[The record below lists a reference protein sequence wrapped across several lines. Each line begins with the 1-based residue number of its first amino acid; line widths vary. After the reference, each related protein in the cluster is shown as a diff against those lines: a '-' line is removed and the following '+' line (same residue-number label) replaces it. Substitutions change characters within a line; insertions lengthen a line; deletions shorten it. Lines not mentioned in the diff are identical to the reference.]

1 MSNRERQ
8 PESNIVEGGFWFL
21 FLLGLN
27 VVSALVLV
35 FSTHE
40 LRQIHQGLDEAQRDE
55 TAELARHSRLLL
67 EKSTLAGLNEVESI
81 ALRELDM
88 EFPSNLAKPSQ

>member
-1 MSNRERQ
+1 MRNRDFL
-8 PESNIVEGGFWFL
+8 PESNLIESGFWFL
-21 FLLGLN
+21 FLLSLN
-27 VVSALVLV
+27 VMSALILV

-40 LRQIHQGLDEAQRDE
+40 LRQTHQSLDEAQRDE

-81 ALRELDM
+81 ALRELGM
-88 EFPSNLAKPSQ
+88 EFPNNLAKPSQ

>member
-1 MSNRERQ
+1 MRNRDFQ
-8 PESNIVEGGFWFL
+8 PESNILEGGFWFL

-40 LRQIHQGLDEAQRDE
+40 LRQIHQSLDEAQRDE
-55 TAELARHSRLLL
+55 TVELARHSRLLL

-81 ALRELDM
+81 ALRKLGM
-88 EFPSNLAKPSQ
+88 EFPNNLAKPSQ

>member
-1 MSNRERQ
+1 MRNRDFQ
-8 PESNIVEGGFWFL
+8 QESKIVKGGFWFL

-27 VVSALVLV
+27 VVSALVVV

-40 LRQIHQGLDEAQRDE
+40 LRQIHQSLDEAQRDE

-81 ALRELDM
+81 ALRELGM
-88 EFPSNLAKPSQ
+88 EFPNNLAKPSQ

>member
-1 MSNRERQ
+1 MKNRDIT
-8 PESNIVEGGFWFL
+8 PEPHIIEGGFWFL
-21 FLLGLN
+21 VLLGLN

-40 LRQIHQGLDEAQRDE
+40 LRQVHQSLDEAQRDQ
-55 TAELARHSRLLL
+55 TVELARHSRLLL

-81 ALRELDM
+81 ALRELGM
-88 EFPSNLAKPSQ
+88 EFPNNLAKPSQ

>member
-1 MSNRERQ
+1 MRNRDFQ

-40 LRQIHQGLDEAQRDE
+40 LRQIHQSLDLAQRDE
-55 TAELARHSRLLL
+55 TVELARHSRLLL
-67 EKSTLAGLNEVESI
+67 EKSTLAGLNEVESV
-81 ALRELDM
+81 ALRELGM
-88 EFPSNLAKPSQ
+88 EFPNKLAKPSQ

>member
-1 MSNRERQ
+1 MRNRDLQ
-8 PESNIVEGGFWFL
+8 PESNVLEGSLWFL

-40 LRQIHQGLDEAQRDE
+40 LRQIHQSLDEAQRDE
-55 TAELARHSRLLL
+55 TVELARHSRLLL

-81 ALRELDM
+81 ALSELGM
-88 EFPSNLAKPSQ
+88 EFPNNLEKATQ

>member
-1 MSNRERQ
+1 MRNKDFR
-8 PESNIVEGGFWFL
+8 PEPTVLKGVFLFL

-40 LRQIHQGLDEAQRDE
+40 LRQIHQSLDEAQRDE

-67 EKSTLAGLNEVESI
+67 EKSTLAGLNEVEAI
-81 ALRELDM
+81 ALRELGM
-88 EFPSNLAKPSQ
+88 EFPSNLTKPSQ

>member
-1 MSNRERQ
+1 M
-8 PESNIVEGGFWFL
+8 FL

-27 VVSALVLV
+27 VASALASV

-40 LRQIHQGLDEAQRDE
+40 MRQIHQSLDLAQRDE
-55 TAELARHSRLLL
+55 TVEMARHSRLLL

-81 ALRELDM
+81 ALSELGM
-88 EFPSNLAKPSQ
+88 EFPKNLEKASQ

>member
-1 MSNRERQ
+1 MRNRDFP
-8 PESNIVEGGFWFL
+8 PEPNILEGGFWFL

-40 LRQIHQGLDEAQRDE
+40 LRQIHQSLDEAQRDE
-55 TAELARHSRLLL
+55 TVELARHSRLLL

-81 ALRELDM
+81 ALRELGM
-88 EFPSNLAKPSQ
+88 EFPNNLAKPSR

>member
-1 MSNRERQ
+1 MRNRAFQ
-8 PESNIVEGGFWFL
+8 PESNILEGGFWFL

-35 FSTHE
+35 FSTHD
-40 LRQIHQGLDEAQRDE
+40 LRQIHQSLDKAQRDE

-81 ALRELDM
+81 ALRELGM
-88 EFPSNLAKPSQ
+88 EFPKNLAKPSQ

>member
-1 MSNRERQ
+1 MRNKDFP
-8 PESNIVEGGFWFL
+8 PEPNIIGGGVWFL
-21 FLLGLN
+21 FFLGLN

-40 LRQIHQGLDEAQRDE
+40 LRQIHQSLDEAQRDE

-81 ALRELDM
+81 ALRELGM
-88 EFPSNLAKPSQ
+88 EFPNNLAKPSQ

>member
-1 MSNRERQ
+1 MRNRDFQ
-8 PESNIVEGGFWFL
+8 PAPNIVEGGFWFL
-21 FLLGLN
+21 FLLALN

-35 FSTHE
+35 FSMHE
-40 LRQIHQGLDEAQRDE
+40 LRQIHQRLDEAQRDE

-81 ALRELDM
+81 ALSELGM
-88 EFPSNLAKPSQ
+88 EFPNNLAKPSQ

>member
-1 MSNRERQ
+1 MRNRDFP
-8 PESNIVEGGFWFL
+8 PEPNILEGGFWFL

-40 LRQIHQGLDEAQRDE
+40 LRQIHQSLDEAQRDE
-55 TAELARHSRLLL
+55 TVELARHSRLLL
-67 EKSTLAGLNEVESI
+67 EKSTLADLNEVESI
-81 ALRELDM
+81 ALRELGM
-88 EFPSNLAKPSQ
+88 EFPNNQAKPSE

>member
-1 MSNRERQ
+1 MRNRDFPSER
-8 PESNIVEGGFWFL
+8 NIVEGGFWFL

-40 LRQIHQGLDEAQRDE
+40 LRQIHQSLDEAQRDE

-81 ALRELDM
+81 ARRELGM
-88 EFPSNLAKPSQ
+88 EFPNKLAKPSQ

>member
-1 MSNRERQ
+1 MRNRELR
-8 PESNIVEGGFWFL
+8 PEPNIVEGGLWFL
-21 FLLGLN
+21 ILLGLN

-40 LRQIHQGLDEAQRDE
+40 LRQIHKSLDEAQRDK

-81 ALRELDM
+81 ALHELGM
-88 EFPSNLAKPSQ
+88 EFPNNLAKPSH

>member
-1 MSNRERQ
+1 MRNKDSP
-8 PESNIVEGGFWFL
+8 PESILLEGGFWFL

-40 LRQIHQGLDEAQRDE
+40 LRQIHQSLAEAQREE

-81 ALRELDM
+81 ALRELGM
-88 EFPSNLAKPSQ
+88 EFPTNLAKPSQ

>member
-1 MSNRERQ
+1 MRNRDLQ
-8 PESNIVEGGFWFL
+8 PESNVLEGSLWFL

-40 LRQIHQGLDEAQRDE
+40 LRQIHQSLDEAQRDE
-55 TAELARHSRLLL
+55 TVELARHSRLLL

-81 ALRELDM
+81 ALSELGM
-88 EFPSNLAKPSQ
+88 EFPNNLEKASQ

>member
-1 MSNRERQ
+1 MRNRDFPPER
-8 PESNIVEGGFWFL
+8 NIVEGGFWFL

-35 FSTHE
+35 FTTHE
-40 LRQIHQGLDEAQRDE
+40 LRQIHQSLDEAQRDE

-67 EKSTLAGLNEVESI
+67 EKSTLAGLDEVESI
-81 ALRELDM
+81 ALRELGM
-88 EFPSNLAKPSQ
+88 EFPNNLTKPSQ

>member
-1 MSNRERQ
+1 MRNRNFL
-8 PESNIVEGGFWFL
+8 PESNLIEGGFWFL

-27 VVSALVLV
+27 VMSALVLV

-40 LRQIHQGLDEAQRDE
+40 LRQIHQSLDEAQRDE

-81 ALRELDM
+81 ALHELGM
-88 EFPSNLAKPSQ
+88 EFPSNLAKPYQ

>member
-1 MSNRERQ
+1 MRNRDFQ
-8 PESNIVEGGFWFL
+8 PESNVVEGGFWFL
-21 FLLGLN
+21 FLLSLN

-40 LRQIHQGLDEAQRDE
+40 LRQIHQSLDEAQRDE

-67 EKSTLAGLNEVESI
+67 EKSTLASLNEVESI
-81 ALRELDM
+81 ALHELGM
-88 EFPSNLAKPSQ
+88 EFPNNLAKPSQ

>member
-1 MSNRERQ
+1 MRNRDFQ
-8 PESNIVEGGFWFL
+8 QESKIVEGGFWFL

-27 VVSALVLV
+27 VVSALVVV
-35 FSTHE
+35 FTTHE
-40 LRQIHQGLDEAQRDE
+40 LRQIHQSLDEAQRDE

-81 ALRELDM
+81 ALRELGM
-88 EFPSNLAKPSQ
+88 EFPNNLAKPSQ

>member
-1 MSNRERQ
+1 MRNRGFPRE
-8 PESNIVEGGFWFL
+8 PNLVEGGVWFL
-21 FLLGLN
+21 VLLGLN

-40 LRQIHQGLDEAQRDE
+40 LRQIHQSLDEAQRDE

-81 ALRELDM
+81 ALRELGM
-88 EFPSNLAKPSQ
+88 EFPNNLAKPSQ

>member
-1 MSNRERQ
+1 MRKSDFQ
-8 PESNIVEGGFWFL
+8 PESNILEGGFWFF

-27 VVSALVLV
+27 VASALALV

-40 LRQIHQGLDEAQRDE
+40 LRQTHQSLDEAQRDE

-81 ALRELDM
+81 ALNELGM
-88 EFPSNLAKPSQ
+88 EFPNNLAKPSQ

>member
-1 MSNRERQ
+1 MSNKDFQ
-8 PESNIVEGGFWFL
+8 PEPNTVEGGFWF
-21 FLLGLN
+21 FFFLGLN

-40 LRQIHQGLDEAQRDE
+40 LRQIHQSLDEAQRDE

-81 ALRELDM
+81 ALHELGM
-88 EFPSNLAKPSQ
+88 EFPSNLAKPYQ

>member
-1 MSNRERQ
+1 MSNRDFL
-8 PESNIVEGGFWFL
+8 PETNIIEGGFWFL

-27 VVSALVLV
+27 VMSALVLV
-35 FSTHE
+35 FSTHD
-40 LRQIHQGLDEAQRDE
+40 LRQIHQSLDEAQRDE

-81 ALRELDM
+81 ALRELGM
-88 EFPSNLAKPSQ
+88 EFPNNLAKPSR

>member
-1 MSNRERQ
+1 MGNRKIQSET
-8 PESNIVEGGFWFL
+8 NIFEGGFWFL

-27 VVSALVLV
+27 IASALALV

-40 LRQIHQGLDEAQRDE
+40 LRQIHQSLDLAQRDE
-55 TAELARHSRLLL
+55 TVELARHSRLLL

-81 ALRELDM
+81 ALSELGM
-88 EFPSNLAKPSQ
+88 EFPNNLEKASQ

>member
-1 MSNRERQ
+1 MRNKDFP

-27 VVSALVLV
+27 VFSALVLV

-40 LRQIHQGLDEAQRDE
+40 LRQIHQSLDEAQRDE
-55 TAELARHSRLLL
+55 TVELARHSRLLL

-81 ALRELDM
+81 ALNELGM
-88 EFPSNLAKPSQ
+88 EFPNNLAKPSQ

>member
-1 MSNRERQ
+1 MRNRDFL
-8 PESNIVEGGFWFL
+8 PEPNVIEGGFWFF

-40 LRQIHQGLDEAQRDE
+40 LRQIHQSLDEAQRDE

-81 ALRELDM
+81 ALRDLGM
-88 EFPSNLAKPSQ
+88 EFPNNLAKPSQ

>member
-1 MSNRERQ
+1 MSNKDFQSE
-8 PESNIVEGGFWFL
+8 PDTVEGGFWFL
-21 FLLGLN
+21 FFLCLN

-40 LRQIHQGLDEAQRDE
+40 LRQIHQSLDETQRDE

-67 EKSTLAGLNEVESI
+67 EKSTLAGLSEVESI
-81 ALRELDM
+81 ALHQLGM

>member
-1 MSNRERQ
+1 MRNRELR
-8 PESNIVEGGFWFL
+8 PEPNIVEGGLWFL
-21 FLLGLN
+21 ILLGLN

-40 LRQIHQGLDEAQRDE
+40 LRQIHKSLDEAQRDK

-81 ALRELDM
+81 ALRELNM
-88 EFPSNLAKPSQ
+88 EFPNDLARPSQ